1 MPCCRVD
8 KLLDYIKA
16 KTADGYDAFIETLR
30 NHPAVVGGGE
40 KPAVRTPREMA
51 LLIVGASLK
60 ASQFD
65 YLCKKGAF
73 PGLRSKRSYT
83 EGFRMLEKEM
93 PLISYL
99 KENFPGVCFDPRSYI
114 PRVLEKIVGM
124 LELRELDPIIIC
136 RKGDG
141 TPEGAFRKYP
151 LFNESINFVQDPN
164 CQAPLHCHV
173 LAIARCEE
181 AVEAEKLHFET
192 YQRAWEEVKEFKGRR
207 LFQIYVCDGSDWIK
221 KFGMGSFSARHCCP
235 RCAIK
240 RADQN
245 LLPWAEGNEHVK
257 AAVGR
262 LRVYVRPGCEGGC
275 TCTHKDCAKNL
286 ISRLHDEFPAADHGG
301 VSAEDM
307 KHRLHTEIGDFAQEN
322 LIGQVRSPQLIAEKL
337 DWLEQF
343 YYDVFHCDKNH
354 FVNMLW
360 SITVDMYGLLG
371 LSDELSHELS
381 RTHNLG
387 NLNVRQSEKCIEDIR
402 GKGEIREKH
411 SDITGGDR
419 RRLTMER
426 IKISDEVQKL
436 IPSDFASTQTGTY
449 AVLAPLVRALSQADA
464 SATTVRD
471 VGACF
476 SVLHRLWTLFDEA
489 AALRNTISKRGD
501 FSVEHQKL
509 VQAFFDIAVAEVGS
523 DLLENLTEGMSYIKW
538 PDHYMACH
546 LSDDMKRFA
555 DFSGGIPFGRLSNQ
569 VSEHMN
575 HVLKVLLAEHSNDR
589 VSVCNI
595 HMSKFFQILR
605 WLGVERF
612 FEKELAVAALR
623 NTLPCQ
629 YCTNQGHAAET
640 INHHRRSS
648 KKCPHHI
655 PKVRKTA
662 AELADLPDH
671 ENPLRALLCSSSSGS
686 DTEEEEG
693 GIEEEGAVLDY
704 LVELPETAA

>member
-8 KLLDYIKA
+8 KLLEYIKA

-30 NHPAVVGGGE
+30 HHPAVVGGGE
-40 KPAVRTPREMA
+40 KPGVRTPREMA

-476 SVLHRLWTLFDEA
+476 GVLH
-489 AALRNTISKRGD
+489 
-501 FSVEHQKL
+501 Q
-509 VQAFFDIAVAEVGS
+509 S
-523 DLLENLTEGMSYIKW
+523 DVILGHT
-538 PDHYMACH
+538 
-546 LSDDMKRFA
+546 
-555 DFSGGIPFGRLSNQ
+555 
-569 VSEHMN
+569 
-575 HVLKVLLAEHSNDR
+575 KV
-589 VSVCNI
+589 
-595 HMSKFFQILR
+595 
-605 WLGVERF
+605 
-612 FEKELAVAALR
+612 
-623 NTLPCQ
+623 
-629 YCTNQGHAAET
+629 
-640 INHHRRSS
+640 
-648 KKCPHHI
+648 
-655 PKVRKTA
+655 
-662 AELADLPDH
+662 
-671 ENPLRALLCSSSSGS
+671 
-686 DTEEEEG
+686 
-693 GIEEEGAVLDY
+693 IE
-704 LVELPETAA
+704 